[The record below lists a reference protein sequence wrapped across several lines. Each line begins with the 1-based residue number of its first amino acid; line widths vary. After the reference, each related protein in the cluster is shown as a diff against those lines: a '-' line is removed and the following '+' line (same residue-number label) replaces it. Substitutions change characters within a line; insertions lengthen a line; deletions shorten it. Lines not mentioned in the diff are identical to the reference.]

1 MPDIQ
6 QFKIQ
11 LEKPWVWKGLTHPED
26 ALGELSEFQRR
37 LRRLCFECNHR
48 VLVEIGAEKFDV
60 FLDPDIILIL
70 DNLPQQILELSHGK
84 KIQIGFPE
92 SYREITFMP
101 VGDEIRCTLS
111 QFGQIVQREYF
122 LLERTQV
129 LEVLGGFLDEIV
141 CLALDGGYI
150 SPEQEH
156 QFLAEIRIHAH
167 LDACEHRNLPKES
180 IDLSAV
186 HNKHKR

>member
-1 MPDIQ
+1 MKDIKK
-6 QFKIQ
+6 FKIQ
-11 LEKPWVWKGLTHPED
+11 LEKPWAWEGLVPPQD
-26 ALGELSEFQRR
+26 VLGELPDFERG

-48 VLVEIGAEKFDV
+48 VLIEIGDEKFDV

-70 DNLPQQILELSHGK
+70 DNLPQQILELSRGK
-84 KIQIGFPE
+84 RIQIEFPE

-101 VGDEIRCTLS
+101 DDDEIRCTSS
-111 QFGQIVQREYF
+111 QFGQVVRHEHF

-150 SPEQEH
+150 NPEQGH
-156 QFLAEIRIHAH
+156 QFLAKIQINGP
-167 LDACEHRNLPKES
+167 LCEFTRKGLPKHVNHS
-180 IDLSAV
+180 
-186 HNKHKR
+186 KHCL